1 MRFELTVLVA
11 LSAVRH
17 LCRRRCKMR
26 PERAIEE
33 LKALRSEG
41 NLNAV
46 LDGGQS
52 ATAWKAKVRAV
63 LVSALGSS
71 DNLIEKFDK
80 VRYSLIAVSSSTQ
93 KSA

>member
-1 MRFELTVLVA
+1 
-11 LSAVRH
+11 
-17 LCRRRCKMR
+17 MR

-46 LDGGQS
+46 LEGGQS